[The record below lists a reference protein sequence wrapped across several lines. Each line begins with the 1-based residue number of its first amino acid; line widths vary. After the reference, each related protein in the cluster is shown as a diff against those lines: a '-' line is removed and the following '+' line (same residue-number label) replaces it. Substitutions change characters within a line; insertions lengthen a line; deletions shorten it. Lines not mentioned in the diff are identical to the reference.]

1 MKTDVMVVPTSANKR
16 RRHSSSVVTH
26 GGKNFV
32 YLSGNQ
38 TKLPFAPVGTAA
50 RTRARTSSSRTVT
63 KRKSKTPVVG
73 PKPCIGGNGS
83 WSSFWN
89 GKKATKLGRMLK
101 MLPQPYYYTT
111 NGATLLNIGQ
121 GQQNAVMPMQLF
133 NYSDCQQMVQDY
145 AAQHPVLPTRVGI
158 QTVSQRFLLQECH
171 AKLMVTNLSQDTVFY
186 TIYDIGCR
194 RDLASGAQNCNPI
207 GAWNAGNIDEGF
219 HIGDGVPVAN
229 AFNQVNTTPMQSL
242 PFRQNFKIM
251 KKTVGTLGP
260 SAIHCHTVTLKPNR
274 IFNGE
279 LLNNSTTTNGF
290 YKALSYFTLVVG
302 YGAPVTD
309 DTNVSTGSARLGFV
323 ATRNYIFKGI
333 ESSTEVI
340 YNANGLVNTL
350 TAEKLIAEGTSA
362 IITAAANA

>member
-1 MKTDVMVVPTSANKR
+1 MKTDVMVLPKTFSKR
-16 RRHSSSVVTH
+16 RRSSSSHVSH
-26 GGKNFV
+26 RGKSYV
-32 YLSGNQ
+32 LVSGNQ
-38 TKLPFAPVGTAA
+38 TRIPFAPVAQRTKLKSGGSLTA
-50 RTRARTSSSRTVT
+50 T
-63 KRKSKTPVVG
+63 KRKPKTPVAG

-111 NGATLLNIGQ
+111 NGATLMNVAQ
-121 GQQNAVMPMQLF
+121 GSQNAVLPLQLF
-133 NYSDCQQMVQDY
+133 NYQDLQVMVQDY

-158 QTVSQRFLLQECH
+158 TTVSQRFLLQECH
-171 AKLMVTNLSQDTVFY
+171 AKLMVTNLSQDTLFY
-186 TIYDIGCR
+186 VIYDIGCR
-194 RDLASGAQNCNPI
+194 RDLASGAANDSPI
-207 GAWNAGNIDEGF
+207 LAWNAGNTNEGF
-219 HIGDGVPVAN
+219 HVGDGVPVAA

-242 PFRQNFKIM
+242 SFRQNFKIM

-260 SAIHCHTVTLKPNR
+260 SAIHTHSVTLKPNR

-279 LLNNSTTTNGF
+279 FLNNSNLTTGF
-290 YKALSYFTLVVG
+290 FKSLSYFTMVVA

-309 DTNVSTGSARLGFV
+309 DANVSTGSCRLGFV

-340 YNANGLVNTL
+340 YNANGLVNNL

-362 IITAAANA
+362 IITAAASA